1 MKTKLKDHDSF
12 LSNLQLP
19 GGKQVCVSAQD

>member
-1 MKTKLKDHDSF
+1 MKTKLKGNDSF

-19 GGKQVCVSAQD
+19 GGKQVYVSVQD